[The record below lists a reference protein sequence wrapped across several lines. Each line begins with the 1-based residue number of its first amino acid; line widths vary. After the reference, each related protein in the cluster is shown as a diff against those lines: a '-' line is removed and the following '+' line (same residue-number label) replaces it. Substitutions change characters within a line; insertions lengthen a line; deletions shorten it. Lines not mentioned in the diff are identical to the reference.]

1 MTSEPLRQPDDS
13 TADPAAGSASTSEPT
28 AEDDTLTPAAA
39 ASAEAAAAA
48 EAKSPTDTVTT
59 AEAVAAT
66 EAAATDAAPVETRP
80 RRRTAVLA
88 GLRQLAIVVV
98 GLAFFAGG
106 VALGNYT
113 FQQTRTTTAAVGAG
127 DTPLGEP
134 ATVTR
139 EFIAALAANDADAI
153 RSSLAK
159 DPHIDLTRE
168 MERYGIQHVD
178 KVEILGT
185 QVDGS
190 RSATEILMQYETTD
204 GVPFAINL
212 VVLVDGAQIEGF
224 R

>member
-1 MTSEPLRQPDDS
+1 VLGALR
-13 TADPAAGSASTSEPT
+13 
-28 AEDDTLTPAAA
+28 
-39 ASAEAAAAA
+39 
-48 EAKSPTDTVTT
+48 
-59 AEAVAAT
+59 
-66 EAAATDAAPVETRP
+66 R
-80 RRRTAVLA
+80 
-88 GLRQLAIVVV
+88 LAIVLI

-113 FQQTRTTTAAVGAG
+113 FQTTRTTSAAVGAG

-168 MERYGIQHVD
+168 MERYGVQHID
-178 KVEILGT
+178 KVEVLGT
-185 QVDGS
+185 QVDGA
-190 RSATEILMQYETTD
+190 RSATEILMEYQTTD